1 MPVIVGDVADP
12 HVEAVVAQLH
22 AEPVIVDAS
31 SLPAKRVTI
40 TGNEVHVD
48 GLTVSPQAG
57 WLRRLAPAGWTESM
71 NDRGLEAAA
80 RSAAV
85 SALAAL
91 ARDER
96 FDWLTPLD
104 RLGGAENKPYQYR
117 LAAAAGVPVPEWI
130 VTTDPES
137 VPTSGDWISK
147 PLGPGS
153 FIDEEGTGYVV
164 PTTAVNLGDPQ
175 TIARVPFILQR
186 RVKARVHARIITVGP
201 HAWSATLRADD
212 LPMDWRMA
220 PSAHYGFT
228 DKPVPDDVSQHA
240 LAITS
245 ATEVRYSAQDWIQ
258 GADGRWWF
266 VDLNPAGQWLFLPA
280 TVAEPATLAIARHL
294 EGRR

>member
-1 MPVIVGDVADP
+1 MIVGDAVDP
-12 HVEAVVAQLH
+12 HVEAVVAHLGV
-22 AEPVIVDAS
+22 EPVIVDAA
-31 SLPAKRVTI
+31 SLSTKRVTI
-40 TGNEVHVD
+40 TGNEIWLD
-48 GLTVSPQAG
+48 GLSISPQAG
-57 WLRRLAPAGWTESM
+57 WLRRLAPAGWAESLD
-71 NDRGLEAAA
+71 DRGLEAAS
-80 RSAAV
+80 RGAAV

-130 VTTDPES
+130 VTTDPEA

-153 FIDEEGTGYVV
+153 FIDENGAGYVV
-164 PTTAVNLGDPQ
+164 PTTAVDLRDRQ

-186 RVKARVHARIITVGP
+186 RVDARTHTRIITVGQ
-201 HAWSATLRADD
+201 HAWSATLPADE
-212 LPMDWRMA
+212 LPMDWRMTPA
-220 PSAHYGFT
+220 AHYGFT
-228 DKPVPDDVSQHA
+228 DQPVPDDVRQHA
-240 LAITS
+240 LAVTGATS
-245 ATEVRYSAQDWIQ
+245 VRYSAQDWIE

-280 TVAEPATLAIARHL
+280 TVADPATRAIARHL
-294 EGRR
+294 EG